1 MTRLKLSMVDIFLAV
16 TLAIA
21 CVFWSE
27 ASSIQ
32 APFDA
37 YPKLVSGF
45 LVLFAI
51 ISFVQERFTENKPE
65 SKGILKPTVLII
77 GVALYILCITRVGYF
92 VSSYLYLL
100 VMFQAN
106 KWGDDEQFLETKSLL
121 IDTFI
126 CLFITG
132 MIALVFKVA
141 LGLVFPESWLF

>member
-1 MTRLKLSMVDIFLAV
+1 MTRLKLSMVDVFLAV

-27 ASSIQ
+27 ASSIK

-51 ISFVQERFTENKPE
+51 ISFVQERFIENKPE
-65 SKGILKPTVLII
+65 SNGIIKPIILII
-77 GVALYILCITRVGYF
+77 GVALYIFCITRIGYF
-92 VSSYLYLL
+92 VSSYVYLL

-106 KWGDDEQFLETKSLL
+106 KWGDDKLFLETKSL
-121 IDTFI
+121 IFDSII

-141 LGLVFPESWLF
+141 LSLVFPESWLF